1 MRWYAVEVMYLKEG
15 CALSKRFWKKMVWD
29 DARCRVSPDWMVHA
43 VREDLTRFDEWITPR
58 YMLKYRKV
66 YVPVFD
72 GCTAVLAQALSEQY
86 LKDMNNLA
94 CRFN

>member
-1 MRWYAVEVMYLKEG
+1 MKWNAVEAMYLKDG
-15 CALSKRFWKKMVWD
+15 VLSLNGFWKKMLFD
-29 DARCRVSPDWMVHA
+29 DTLCRVSPDWMVHA
-43 VREDLTRFDEWITPR
+43 VREDLTRFDEWITTR